1 MTNMAD
7 SWNWGAGWQNEG
19 VESPLSP
26 LSMPFPPSP
35 DFQVGDHLGKN
46 SRRNYSKN
54 LLVFCINAFSIQP
67 LIYLITSLT
76 IYPPSV

>member
-19 VESPLSP
+19 VDSPLSP

-35 DFQVGDHLGKN
+35 DFQVGDHLG
-46 SRRNYSKN
+46 NYSKN